1 MSAVLVDRDGRVG
14 HVTLNRPEARNA
26 ITVELATG
34 LEAAVR
40 ELAVDTDVVVIRGAG
55 GTFCAGGDV
64 AEVDRLRHAGRDA
77 LATLF
82 TAFRSALAA
91 VAEVPVPV
99 LAAVEGHAVA
109 GGFELVQAADV
120 TVARADARLADVH
133 ARFGQVPGGGST
145 QRLAR
150 IVGVQRAL
158 GLILTGDT
166 LTGAE
171 AERWGLVYRAAPP
184 EDFERTVDDV
194 VASLLRGSRA
204 TRAASKRLVRAG
216 RDLPLDAGLDAE
228 LEAVLDH
235 LGGPTGDAAVAAF
248 TERERRP

>member
-1 MSAVLVDRDGRVG
+1 MSAVLVARDGRIG
-14 HVTLNRPEARNA
+14 RVTLNRPEARNA

-40 ELAVDTDVVVIRGAG
+40 ELAVDSDVIVIRGAG

-64 AEVDRLRHAGRDA
+64 AEVDRLRQQGRGA

-82 TAFRSALAA
+82 TAFRGALAA
-91 VAEVPVPV
+91 IAEVPVPV
-99 LAAVEGHAVA
+99 VAAVEGHAVA
-109 GGFELVQAADV
+109 GGFELVQAVDV
-120 TVARADARLADVH
+120 TVARIDARLADIH

-145 QRLAR
+145 QRLSR
-150 IVGVQRAL
+150 IVGTTRAL

-166 LTGAE
+166 LSGAD
-171 AERWGLVYRAAPP
+171 AERWGLVYRAAAPD
-184 EDFERTVDDV
+184 DFEPTLDAV

-204 TRAASKRLVRAG
+204 TRAASKRLIRAG
-216 RDLPLDAGLDAE
+216 RDVGLDEGLDAE

-235 LGGPTGDAAVAAF
+235 LGSSTGDDAVTAF
-248 TERERRP
+248 TERERTP